1 MTARKLRGRHVDMA
15 EAKAILVRLP
25 DDEYARVEAQRERL
39 RQTGVTLSL
48 SATIRMLVKRGLAVL
63 EAEAQPPRKR

>member
-1 MTARKLRGRHVDMA
+1 MA
-15 EAKAILVRLP
+15 EAKAVLVRLP
-25 DDEYARVEAQRERL
+25 EEELARVEAQRERL

-63 EAEAQPPRKR
+63 EAEAAPKKR